1 MDQAEYLKMY
11 EAEDRMWWYRGVHG
25 NLVAML
31 AWAGADRGLAL
42 DAGCGTGGLMARL
55 GRLLPG
61 ISDIVGLDYDRMAA
75 ALARRKC
82 MRPICV
88 GTINDLPFADATF
101 SVIFSVDVLAHD
113 GVDERRALGE
123 VLRCLKP
130 GGALVVNLP
139 AYDWLRSAHDE
150 RVHQH
155 RRYTRSRAVAL
166 LRAAGFARVRASY
179 WNSALFPLMVLRRKV
194 FPPKDEASDV
204 MIYPAPVE
212 ALFRLVMAAEN
223 LWLRLG
229 LNLPFGGSVM
239 AVAVKHGAVKHG

>member
-11 EAEDRMWWYRGVHG
+11 EAEDRMWWYRGVHA
-25 NLVAML
+25 NLATML
-31 AWAGADRGLAL
+31 SWARADHGPVL

-55 GRLLPG
+55 GRLIPG
-61 ISDIVGLDYDRMAA
+61 LADIVGLDYDRTAA
-75 ALARRKC
+75 SLARRKSG
-82 MRPICV
+82 RPVCV
-88 GTINDLPFADATF
+88 GTVNGLPFADEAF
-101 SVIFSVDVLAHD
+101 AIVFSVDVLAHD

-139 AYDWLRSAHDE
+139 AYDWLRGAHDE

-155 RRYTRSRAVAL
+155 RRYTRGRAMAL

-179 WNSALFPLMVLRRKV
+179 WNSALFPLMVLRRRV

-212 ALFRLVMAAEN
+212 ALFRLVMAVEN

-229 LNLPFGGSVM
+229 LNLPFGGSVI
-239 AVAVKHGAVKHG
+239 AVAVKHG